1 MIKDCIF
8 CRIVAGEAPAD
19 VVFENEYVIAFHD
32 INPAAATH
40 VLIVPRK
47 HITSIATIEEPDKAL
62 MGEAIHAARVV
73 AEQLGVDDAF
83 RLVVNNGSRA
93 GQSVFHLHFH
103 LLAGRV
109 SMRAVMHF
117 AGRG

>member
-1 MIKDCIF
+1 MAKDCIF

-19 VVFENEYVIAFHD
+19 VVYENDHVVAFHD

-47 HITSIATIEEPDKAL
+47 HITNITTVEESDKAL
-62 MGEAIHAARVV
+62 MGETIHAARVI
-73 AEQLGVDDAF
+73 AERLGVDDAF

-109 SMRAVMHF
+109 SVRAVMHF

>member
-1 MIKDCIF
+1 
-8 CRIVAGEAPAD
+8 VEEA
-19 VVFENEYVIAFHD
+19 
-32 INPAAATH
+32 
-40 VLIVPRK
+40 
-47 HITSIATIEEPDKAL
+47 DKAL
-62 MGEAIHAARVV
+62 MGEAILAARVV
-73 AEQLGVDDAF
+73 AEQLGVNDAF

-117 AGRG
+117 AGQG